1 MRKYIYILLIFI
13 FVYKADAQKQD
24 SLNYDHNSPI
34 DVRTSEKINDYL
46 NDDYY
51 LYDQELVKP
60 PINLLQRI
68 LKWIGDIFR
77 FIERGGKPVSYIF
90 YVIMFAIL
98 LFVIIKILG
107 LNYQSLFIRSSKIK
121 GHDIDV
127 FDEDIHAIDFDAVID
142 EAVKNENYRKA
153 VRYLYI
159 KFLKVLTDNELIEWE
174 INKTNKDYRK
184 EMRQSKYFSIFKN
197 LTFVYEYVWY
207 GEFAIN
213 YKQFTNFY
221 SGFNQVYKDFK

>member
-1 MRKYIYILLIFI
+1 MLFFI
-13 FVYKADAQKQD
+13 SVFKAEAQKQD
-24 SLNYDHNSPI
+24 SLNYDYNSPVN
-34 DVRTSEKINDYL
+34 VRTSEKINIYL

-51 LYDQELVKP
+51 LYDQEIVKP
-60 PINLLQRI
+60 PVTLLQRI
-68 LKWIGDIFR
+68 INWIWDFFR
-77 FIERGGKPVSYIF
+77 FLDRGGKPVSYTF

-107 LNYQSLFIRSSKIK
+107 LNYQTLFIRSSKIK
-121 GHDIDV
+121 SKEIDV
-127 FDEDIHAIDFDAVID
+127 FDEDIHAIDFDAIID
-142 EAVKNENYRKA
+142 DAVKKEDYRKA

-184 EMRQSKYFSIFKN
+184 EMRRSKYFSIFKR

-213 YKQFTNFY
+213 YKQFTEFY
-221 SGFNQVYKDFK
+221 SGFNGVYKDFK

>member
-24 SLNYDHNSPI
+24 SLNYDYNSPVN
-34 DVRTSEKINDYL
+34 VRTSEKINDYL

-51 LYDQELVKP
+51 LYDQEFVKP
-60 PINLLQRI
+60 PVTLLERI
-68 LKWIGDIFR
+68 LKRIGDIFR
-77 FIERGGKPVSYIF
+77 FIEKAGKPVSYVF
-90 YVIMFAIL
+90 YIIMFAIL

-127 FDEDIHAIDFDAVID
+127 FDENIHAIDFDAVIE
-142 EAVKNENYRKA
+142 EAVKKENYRKA

-184 EMRQSKYFSIFKN
+184 EMKQSKYFSIFKN

-221 SGFNQVYKDFK
+221 SGFNHVYKDFK